1 MIVLYLTICE
11 NKIYTKKVCYNENS
25 FIIEFNIWY
34 KTLKSKSYIFYN
46 IILLNLYI
54 MVTIT

>member
-1 MIVLYLTICE
+1 M
-11 NKIYTKKVCYNENS
+11 CYNENS
-25 FIIEFNIWY
+25 YIIEFNIWY

-54 MVTIT
+54 MVTITLTELQSSRILFQQLNK